1 MPANISLKPRPTSPW
16 PICLAPRSTRLVAW
30 STLVLSAAPAV
41 PQERATAAR
50 NPGAIHVQRRVRVIT
65 HLHHTTGGSRSR
77 LARIWATLRQ
87 GAYHVPTRW
96 EILGSARAVYLGK
109 KKQENPQCS
118 CAASNSST
126 VCATLARPSELD
138 SPVAMTRHLTYLFDV
153 VGHTS
158 SEADTRFRGSFGR
171 RRYTPR
177 KRCWMSGSAR
187 SSSGVPSNWMRP

>member
-77 LARIWATLRQ
+77 LTRIWATLRQ

-109 KKQENPQCS
+109 KEARESAVFMRSQQFIDRLCNT
-118 CAASNSST
+118 CAPERARFPGSNDPPSD
-126 VCATLARPSELD
+126 VPVRCCRP
-138 SPVAMTRHLTYLFDV
+138 HL
-153 VGHTS
+153 
-158 SEADTRFRGSFGR
+158 E
-171 RRYTPR
+171 
-177 KRCWMSGSAR
+177 
-187 SSSGVPSNWMRP
+187 